1 MKARTPV
8 VLSLALVL
16 LLFGTKLL
24 VAEPLVA
31 EKAPDFTLT
40 DTNGVS
46 HTLSD
51 YQGRYVVLEWVNY
64 DCPFVRKH
72 YKSGNMQDLQ
82 KEYTQREVVWLSIC
96 SSAEGKQGQFSNA
109 EIKNRMDEYDA
120 SPTHYL
126 NDLDGSVGRLYQAKT
141 TPHMFIINP
150 EGILVYQGAIDN
162 HPFFWEKGLFDATN
176 YIREA
181 LDYAMN
187 GQSVAVTNTK
197 SYGCSV
203 KYK

>member
-1 MKARTPV
+1 MKARTLV

-24 VAEPLVA
+24 VAEPVVA

-72 YKSGNMQDLQ
+72 YESGNMQDLQ
-82 KEYTQREVVWLSIC
+82 KDYTQREVVWLSIC
-96 SSAEGKQGQFSNA
+96 SSAEGKQGQFSNE
-109 EIKNRMDEYDA
+109 EIKNRMDEFDA

-162 HPFFWEKGLFDATN
+162 HPFFWEKGLLDATN

-197 SYGCSV
+197 PYGCSV

>member
-1 MKARTPV
+1 MKARTLL
-8 VLSLALVL
+8 VLSWALVL

-82 KEYTQREVVWLSIC
+82 KEYTQREVIWLSIC
-96 SSAEGKQGQFSNA
+96 SSAEGKQGQFPNE
-109 EIKNRMDEYDA
+109 EIKNRMDEFDA

-126 NDLDGSVGRLYQAKT
+126 NDLDGLVGRLYQAKT
-141 TPHMFIINP
+141 TPAMFIINP
-150 EGILVYQGAIDN
+150 EGIFIYQVAFDN
-162 HPFFWEKGLFDATN
+162 HLF
-176 YIREA
+176 
-181 LDYAMN
+181 LL
-187 GQSVAVTNTK
+187 
-197 SYGCSV
+197 
-203 KYK
+203 

>member
-1 MKARTPV
+1 MNTRTPV

-51 YQGRYVVLEWVNY
+51 FQGRYVVLEWVNY

-82 KEYTQREVVWLSIC
+82 KEYTQRKVVWLSIC
-96 SSAEGKQGQFSNA
+96 SSAEGKQGQFSNE

>member
-1 MKARTPV
+1 MKARTLV
-8 VLSLALVL
+8 VLFLALVL

-24 VAEPLVA
+24 VAEPVIA

-82 KEYTQREVVWLSIC
+82 KEYTQREVIWLSIC
-96 SSAEGKQGQFSNA
+96 SSAEGKQGQFPNE
-109 EIKNRMDEYDA
+109 EIKNRMDEFDA

-162 HPFFWEKGLFDATN
+162 HPFFWEKGLFNATN

>member
-1 MKARTPV
+1 MNVRTLV
-8 VLSLALVL
+8 VLSLGLVL
-16 LLFGTKLL
+16 LLFGTALL

-109 EIKNRMDEYDA
+109 EIKNRMNEFDA

-126 NDLDGSVGRLYQAKT
+126 NDLDGFVGRLYQAKT

>member
-1 MKARTPV
+1 MNTRTPV

-51 YQGRYVVLEWVNY
+51 FQGRYVVLEWVNY

-82 KEYTQREVVWLSIC
+82 KEYTQRKVVWLSIC

-109 EIKNRMDEYDA
+109 EIKNRMNEYDA

>member
-1 MKARTPV
+1 MKARTLV
-8 VLSLALVL
+8 VLSLTLVL

-96 SSAEGKQGQFSNA
+96 SSAEGKQGQFSNE
-109 EIKNRMDEYDA
+109 EIKNRMNEFDA

-162 HPFFWEKGLFDATN
+162 HPFFWEKGLFDVTN

>member
-1 MKARTPV
+1 MNAKNPV
-8 VLSLALVL
+8 ILSLAFVL
-16 LLFGTKLL
+16 FLFGAKLL
-24 VAEPLVA
+24 AAEAVVA

-40 DTNGVS
+40 DANGVS

-82 KEYTQREVVWLSIC
+82 KEYTQRKVIWLSIC
-96 SSAEGKQGQFSNA
+96 SSAEGKQGQFANE

-187 GQSVAVTNTK
+187 GQSVTVTNTK

>member
-1 MKARTPV
+1 MNVRTLV
-8 VLSLALVL
+8 VLSLGLVL
-16 LLFGTKLL
+16 LLFGTALL

-72 YKSGNMQDLQ
+72 YESGNMQDLQ

-96 SSAEGKQGQFSNA
+96 SSAEGKQGQFSNE
-109 EIKNRMDEYDA
+109 EIKNRMNEFDA

-203 KYK
+203 KY

>member
-1 MKARTPV
+1 MKARTLV
-8 VLSLALVL
+8 VLFLALVL

-24 VAEPLVA
+24 VAEPVIA

-82 KEYTQREVVWLSIC
+82 KEYTQREVIWLSIC
-96 SSAEGKQGQFSNA
+96 SSAEGKQGQFSNE
-109 EIKNRMDEYDA
+109 EIKNRMDEFDA

-150 EGILVYQGAIDN
+150 EGILIYQGAIDN
-162 HPFFWEKGLFDATN
+162 HLFFWEKGLFDATN

>member
-1 MKARTPV
+1 MKARTLV

-82 KEYTQREVVWLSIC
+82 KEYTQREVIWLSIC
-96 SSAEGKQGQFSNA
+96 SSAEGKQGQFSNE
-109 EIKNRMDEYDA
+109 EIKNRMDEFDA